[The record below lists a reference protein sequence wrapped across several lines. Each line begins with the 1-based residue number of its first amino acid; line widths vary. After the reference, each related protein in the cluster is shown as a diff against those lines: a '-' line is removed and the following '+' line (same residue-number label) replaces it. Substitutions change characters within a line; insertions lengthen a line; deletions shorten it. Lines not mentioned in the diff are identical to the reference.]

1 MNDYHWR
8 GDKDGGM
15 SLVMVVIMV
24 VIMVPLMSAFAF
36 HQTTRGGE
44 Q

>member
-15 SLVMVVIMV
+15 SLVMVAIM
-24 VIMVPLMSAFAF
+24 MPLMSAFVF